1 MSLVKKA
8 QNNNE
13 FNFEDLS
20 QAKDED
26 SFDFKKHLEDHG
38 FKVYEPGEERDPN
51 RSMLDIG
58 KLREESKGLEPESI
72 IHITMDDDG
81 LEEEEPEDNE
91 EEMESTIHIFD
102 DSSDDEP
109 PKAEVAF
116 EINDDEPQY
125 FEFHLPSLPGIN
137 DSEDDDIQ
145 GELDVEEVE
154 DEVEIAE
161 LDKWDWES
169 RGLSQFLPWLQDI
182 VNKIPTYSANE
193 PSGMERAYS
202 YLQNLD
208 SIISKALRKDI
219 NGDINISQLD
229 AARSTI
235 RDGMVKLEKA
245 LEKEMASRKRKRA
258 GSDPEYRAGLVKNAQ
273 KISGVNRTTITVD
286 ILLARVAKVCINGTI
301 SAGKDIE
308 DLFKKQVKAYD
319 LNIRE
324 QASVLQLLEEMGY
337 PIRRDRG
344 VLPGEDI
351 DPRSEDNFDWMA
363 SYQN

>member
-1 MSLVKKA
+1 
-8 QNNNE
+8 
-13 FNFEDLS
+13 
-20 QAKDED
+20 
-26 SFDFKKHLEDHG
+26 
-38 FKVYEPGEERDPN
+38 
-51 RSMLDIG
+51 
-58 KLREESKGLEPESI
+58 
-72 IHITMDDDG
+72 
-81 LEEEEPEDNE
+81 
-91 EEMESTIHIFD
+91 
-102 DSSDDEP
+102 
-109 PKAEVAF
+109 
-116 EINDDEPQY
+116 
-125 FEFHLPSLPGIN
+125 
-137 DSEDDDIQ
+137 
-145 GELDVEEVE
+145 
-154 DEVEIAE
+154 
-161 LDKWDWES
+161 
-169 RGLSQFLPWLQDI
+169 
-182 VNKIPTYSANE
+182 
-193 PSGMERAYS
+193 MERAYS

-229 AARSTI
+229 AARATI

-286 ILLARVAKVCINGTI
+286 ILLARVAKVCINGAI

-308 DLFKKQVKAYD
+308 DLFKKQVQAYD